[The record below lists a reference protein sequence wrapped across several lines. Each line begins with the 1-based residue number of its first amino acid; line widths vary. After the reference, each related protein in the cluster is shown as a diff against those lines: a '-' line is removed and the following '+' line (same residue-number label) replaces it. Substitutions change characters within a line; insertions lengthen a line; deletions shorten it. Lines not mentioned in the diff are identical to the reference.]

1 VVGQILS
8 CNFRILVHCTLP
20 QILSAVC
27 CSGREWCFSENTF
40 RLAMRARDSAFSTLT
55 IINSEVL
62 VLRYPDIKYAKNPR
76 SAIMAFALYF
86 LPPTLPGPSSR
97 CSVFQVQPLPDTPKR
112 LLTSRFA
119 VGTITKTPILNL
131 HARGRLI
138 PVPPDP
144 GIRLTNRQALC
155 STWSRQLTLEVG
167 CSQSPGWSHPACPG
181 DAPTNV
187 SLLLFDASN
196 K

>member
-1 VVGQILS
+1 MVGQILS

-97 CSVFQVQPLPDTPKR
+97 CSVLRISSTTP
-112 LLTSRFA
+112 S
-119 VGTITKTPILNL
+119 G
-131 HARGRLI
+131 HAETATHFSLRCGYYNQN
-138 PVPPDP
+138 
-144 GIRLTNRQALC
+144 TN
-155 STWSRQLTLEVG
+155 SQLARARP
-167 CSQSPGWSHPACPG
+167 SHSSPTRPRH
-181 DAPTNV
+181 
-187 SLLLFDASN
+187 
-196 K
+196 